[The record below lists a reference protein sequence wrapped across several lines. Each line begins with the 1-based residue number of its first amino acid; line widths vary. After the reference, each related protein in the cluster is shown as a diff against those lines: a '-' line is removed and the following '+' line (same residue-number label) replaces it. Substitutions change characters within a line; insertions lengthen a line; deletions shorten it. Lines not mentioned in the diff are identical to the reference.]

1 MVQYNPQFTP
11 PTTNTSYPNGFNKVK
26 NDAVGKDLYTKDIG
40 KSIRLGLTGIPN
52 GAELPPRDVTTARFA
67 PTGNVGND
75 WRVKISVPELST
87 FRTSPLLEP
96 LTQTN
101 NSVVFPITPSI
112 QVSHVAN
119 YNAFEPVHSNY
130 PFPQYV
136 NSRIED
142 ISISGEFPVSN
153 EEEARYWVAV
163 THFFRSVTKM
173 LYGET
178 SNKGAPPPLC
188 KLNGYGDFVF
198 NNVPVVVVSFAT
210 DLPNTVDYI
219 RTPIWQNNN
228 GIYEQRYSMV
238 PTQSTITITV
248 KPTYSRKKVET
259 FSFDKFVNGDLIDKG
274 FI

>member
-1 MVQYNPQFTP
+1 MVNQNPQSSPSKYNTDQRTQTGQVKKTSGVNFN
-11 PTTNTSYPNGFNKVK
+11 PTV
-26 NDAVGKDLYTKDIG
+26 A
-40 KSIRLGLTGIPN
+40 RLAGLLF

-67 PTGNVGND
+67 PTSTLGND
-75 WRVKISVPELST
+75 WRVKIGVPDIAT

-96 LTQTN
+96 LIETN
-101 NSVVFPITPSI
+101 NAVVFPITPSI
-112 QVSHVAN
+112 SVSHVAN
-119 YNAFEPVHSNY
+119 YNTFEPVHSNY
-130 PFPQYV
+130 PFPQYS
-136 NSRIED
+136 NSRVDD

-173 LYGET
+173 LYGDT

-198 NNVPVVVVSFAT
+198 NNVPVAIVT
-210 DLPNTVDYI
+210 YNTELPNNVDYI
-219 RTPIWQNNN
+219 RTPIWQNVG

-259 FSFDKFVNGDLIDKG
+259 FSFDKFVNGDQIDKG